1 MRFFNTAGPVNCND
15 HYCLPPLERFD
26 LEEVEML
33 LAQKKYFVLHA
44 PRQTGKTTSML
55 ALMAHLNRQ
64 GQYKTLYTNVEVAQ
78 AAREDVAQAMND
90 ILREMS
96 LNARFYLQDSFLEKE
111 IDRFLVPRG
120 HGTALTLSLAAWAE
134 VSQKPL
140 VVFFDEVDSLVG
152 DTLISF
158 LRQIRSGYT
167 RRPSSFPQSIILC
180 GIRDVRDYRIHASSE
195 KEIIT
200 GGSAFNIKA
209 KSLRLGDF
217 LETDV
222 YSLLEQHTHDTGQPF
237 TSEAKTCIWHLTHG
251 QPWLVNALAYEC
263 CFEIKEGRD
272 RSRTIDKDMVDQ
284 AKENLISR
292 RETHLDQLADKL
304 QEERVQR
311 VISPMLQGQDLN
323 VRLDDIQ
330 YVEDLGLIRKTKQGQ
345 VIANP
350 IYGEI
355 IPRELTVSQQINLE
369 ARYDQAW
376 YVGENGRLHVEKL
389 LSAFQSFFREHS
401 ESWLE
406 RFQYKEAGPQLLMQA
421 FLQRVI
427 NSGGRIER
435 EYGLGRMRTDLL
447 LLWPLNAAEPDQPS
461 WTRWQGPVQKVVIE
475 LKILYKSLEST
486 IADGLQQTWD
496 YMDKCGA
503 ENGHLVV
510 FDRRPHVPWE
520 EKVFQRKENFKG
532 VEIGVWGM

>member
-1 MRFFNTAGPVNCND
+1 MRFFNTAGPVNCED

-26 LEEVEML
+26 QEEVERL

-55 ALMAHLNRQ
+55 ALMEHLNRQ
-64 GQYKTLYTNVEVAQ
+64 GQYKSLYTNVEVAQ

-96 LNARFYLQDSFLEKE
+96 LNARFYLQDEFLEKE
-111 IDRFLVPRG
+111 IERFLVPGG
-120 HGTALTLSLAAWAE
+120 HGTALTMSLAAWTEA
-134 VSQKPL
+134 SDKPL

-180 GIRDVRDYRIHASSE
+180 GIRDVRDYRIHSSRE
-195 KEIIT
+195 KDIIT

-217 LETDV
+217 IEAEV
-222 YSLLEQHTHDTGQPF
+222 NSLLEQHTHDTGQAF
-237 TSEAKTCIWHLTHG
+237 TSQAKACVWHLTHG

-272 RSRTIDKDMVDQ
+272 RSRAIEKDMVDQ

-304 QEERVQR
+304 QEERVR
-311 VISPMLQGQDLN
+311 RIISPMLQGQDLN
-323 VRLDDIQ
+323 ARLDDIQ
-330 YVEDLGLIRKTKQGQ
+330 YVEDLGLIRRTKQGP

-350 IYGEI
+350 IYAEV
-355 IPRELTVSQQINLE
+355 IPRELTVAEQMNLE

-376 YVGENGRLHVEKL
+376 YIQKDGRLDVEKL
-389 LSAFQSFFREHS
+389 LTAFQEFFREHS
-401 ESWLE
+401 EHWVE

-447 LLWPLNAAEPDQPS
+447 LLWPLSTAGSGQPS

-475 LKILYKSLEST
+475 LKILYKTLEGT
-486 IADGLQQTWD
+486 IADGLKQTWD

-503 ENGHLVV
+503 AEGHLVV
-510 FDRRPHVPWE
+510 FDRRSEAPWK
-520 EKVFQRKENFKG
+520 EKIFQREERFQG
-532 VEIGVWGM
+532 DQIWVWGM